1 MRGSFFYLTLVLFTQ
16 FVFSQNG
23 FYIENNSGKTV
34 IPFEIYNNLVVI
46 PVQVNGVPLKFLL
59 DTGVKESF
67 IFSIDET
74 NEINFAHVEK
84 INIRG
89 FGGVET
95 FEAYKSSKNN
105 IRIKDFVDTNHT
117 LYLILNQEINVSTQV
132 GIPINGILGYY
143 FFKNKLIKIN
153 YENRKITIYN
163 DNKKQV
169 AKIKN
174 SFSKINLD
182 FFSGKPY
189 TKVNVVTEENA
200 TPITSN
206 LLLDTGNSDAIWLFK
221 ERINNYSLPKVT
233 LQDYLGRGLSGDIYG
248 DRARIHEV
256 KLDQFEFRKPL
267 VAFPEIPV
275 KKEIDSVTDR
285 VGSIGSEIMKRF
297 TTYYDY
303 AENAMYIKKN
313 SLFYEPFSYNMSGL
327 EIQHQ
332 GVQWIKQT
340 YQEGIQPTFNVFSD
354 DGDKSITNNLK
365 YKFELKPVY
374 IISSIRKD
382 SPADVAGL
390 QKDDVIVKVN
400 RRNGYSFKLQE
411 LNELLKSQEGKLIE
425 IEVERNGKPLK
436 FKFQLQSI
444 L

>member
-1 MRGSFFYLTLVLFTQ
+1 MRCNFIYLLLILFSQ
-16 FVFSQNG
+16 IVFSQNG
-23 FYIENNSGKTV
+23 FFVDDNSSKTV
-34 IPFEIYNNLVVI
+34 IPFEVHNNLVVI
-46 PVQVNGVPLKFLL
+46 PVEVNGVNLKFLL

-89 FGGVET
+89 FGGIET

-105 IRIKDFVDTNHT
+105 VRIKNYTDPNHT

-153 YENRKITIYN
+153 YESKKITVYN
-163 DNKKQV
+163 DRQKKIG
-169 AKIKN
+169 KITN
-174 SFSKINLD
+174 NYSKINME

-189 TKVNVVTEENA
+189 IKVNVVTQEKAN
-200 TPITSN
+200 PITAN
-206 LLLDTGNSDAIWLFK
+206 VLLDTGNSDAIWLFK
-221 ERINNYSLPKVT
+221 ERIDNNSLPKIT

-248 DRARIHEV
+248 DRARIEEL
-256 KLDQFEFRKPL
+256 KLDKFLFKKPI
-267 VAFPEIPV
+267 VAFPEIV
-275 KKEIDSVTDR
+275 IKKDIDSVTDR

-297 TTYYDY
+297 TSYYDY
-303 AENAMYIKKN
+303 AENALYIKKN
-313 SLFYEPFSYNMSGL
+313 SFYNDPFSYNMSGL

-340 YQEGIQPTFNVFSD
+340 YQEGIQPVFNVFSE

-382 SPADVAGL
+382 SPADLSGL

-411 LNELLKSQEGKLIE
+411 LNELLKSEEGKTIE

-436 FKFQLQSI
+436 FKFQLKSVI
-444 L
+444 